1 MFCPNESLLVVC
13 NYFWFE
19 IQSIRVQIREEQV
32 LESSPYQSSVL
43 SFQSIP
49 TTVGG
54 STPLPTNHL
63 PPLRIKNNDIVFEKT
78 LIGTVTSKLE
88 ASFIITSIYSMLD
101 LANSKFVVSN
111 SLLFQTQNHLP

>member
-1 MFCPNESLLVVC
+1 M
-13 NYFWFE
+13 
-19 IQSIRVQIREEQV
+19 QIREEQV

-63 PPLRIKNNDIVFEKT
+63 PTLRIKNNDIVFEKT

-88 ASFIITSIYSMLD
+88 VSCMISSIYSMLG
-101 LANSKFVVSN
+101 LANLNSVVLN
-111 SLLFQTQNHLP
+111 SMSFQTQNCVPCICLSVIYYQLV